1 MNCQS
6 KSSVGAYF
14 LKCFTKMYPMD
25 TIKNKHIFWADIQ
38 DTVHQ
43 AICEKRGAIY
53 NQFKKRWFGKFPI
66 LILQIIINFSY
77 LTLQRAL

>member
-53 NQFKKRWFGKFPI
+53 NQFKKGGLVSFP
-66 LILQIIINFSY
+66 FSY
-77 LTLQRAL
+77 CKLL